1 MLPTVVDDPSAAAA
15 AAVGAAASSSFPD
28 ADVYGNGDSDD
39 IDFPSDPN
47 HATTQAF
54 SSAAAA
60 AAAAGPGGG
69 GGAGSGSGGERRPLF
84 QRLWT
89 EEDEIV
95 ILRAFAEFT
104 AQRGTAFAS
113 HQYDTDPFYEDM
125 RRRLQLD
132 FSKSQLV
139 EKLRRLKRKYRN
151 CVDRLRATGQSF
163 SFRSPHEQAIFEIAR
178 GIWRPTS
185 DKHGRDADS
194 DDDALPDAA
203 AAVAVPA
210 PANGEVRFPSSTRA
224 QQRRGRRRRTAA
236 AARRHRHRRRCIR
249 AAAALPTGSRAGA
262 RQGGG
267 RAPALLPAGRGGHRH
282 RARPRRGSRLGGGV
296 GGGERGG
303 RHPGAAVQ
311 GDGARHAHR
320 RDGAAVAGAAGA
332 GDPDE
337 RGEVEAAADPG
348 AGGVPPAHR
357 PAAGPGEDGAGGAQV
372 HAAGDAVTSAPHSTL
387 SLSLTGKEDEGV
399 CFADRI
405 SRRGWDSRGIIMII
419 PCVILIQVAKY
430 SSVSLTFSASF
441 T

>member
-1 MLPTVVDDPSAAAA
+1 MLPTVVDDPSAAAAA

-210 PANGEVRFPSSTRA
+210 PANGEVRSPSSTRA

-236 AARRHRHRRRCIR
+236 AA
-249 AAAALPTGSRAGA
+249 AATATAADASEPPQPYPPAPAPAPVKAEDALPHFFP
-262 RQGGG
+262 Q
-267 RAPALLPAGRGGHRH
+267 
-282 RARPRRGSRLGGGV
+282 
-296 GGGERGG
+296 
-303 RHPGAAVQ
+303 GAAVT
-311 GDGARHAHR
+311 ATAHVH
-320 RDGAAVAGAAGA
+320 GV
-332 GDPDE
+332 DPAS
-337 RGEVEAAADPG
+337 AAASAAANAEGGILAPLFKEMVRAMLT
-348 AGGVPPAHR
+348 AGMAPPSLEPPAPGIPMKGER
-357 PAAGPGEDGAGGAQV
+357 WRQQRILELEVYLRRIDLLQDQVRTALEELKSTPPATQ
-372 HAAGDAVTSAPHSTL
+372 
-387 SLSLTGKEDEGV
+387 
-399 CFADRI
+399 
-405 SRRGWDSRGIIMII
+405 
-419 PCVILIQVAKY
+419 
-430 SSVSLTFSASF
+430 
-441 T
+441 

>member
-1 MLPTVVDDPSAAAA
+1 MTRSYDFFSPLGRSREARNNPNPLPNPNPDSSRDRSPSISDPIPNPMLPTVVDDPSAA

-54 SSAAAA
+54 SSAAGG
-60 AAAAGPGGG
+60 AAGPGGG
-69 GGAGSGSGGERRPLF
+69 GGGGGGAGSGGGGGERRPLF

-185 DKHGRDADS
+185 DKHGRDDS

-203 AAVAVPA
+203 AVAVPVPVPVPA
-210 PANGEVRFPSSTRA
+210 PANGEVKSPSSTRA
-224 QQRRGRRRRTAA
+224 QRRGRRRRTADA
-236 AARRHRHRRRCIR
+236 AATTADASEPPQPYPPAPVKAEDALPHFFPQAQGAVTTAHVHGVDPAS
-249 AAAALPTGSRAGA
+249 AAANAEGGILAPLFKEMVRAMLTAGMA
-262 RQGGG
+262 P
-267 RAPALLPAGRGGHRH
+267 PAL
-282 RARPRRGSRLGGGV
+282 
-296 GGGERGG
+296 E
-303 RHPGAAVQ
+303 
-311 GDGARHAHR
+311 
-320 RDGAAVAGAAGA
+320 
-332 GDPDE
+332 
-337 RGEVEAAADPG
+337 
-348 AGGVPPAHR
+348 PPALGIPMEGEKWR
-357 PAAGPGEDGAGGAQV
+357 QQRILELEVYLRRIDLLQDQVRTALEELKSTPPATTQ
-372 HAAGDAVTSAPHSTL
+372 
-387 SLSLTGKEDEGV
+387 
-399 CFADRI
+399 
-405 SRRGWDSRGIIMII
+405 
-419 PCVILIQVAKY
+419 
-430 SSVSLTFSASF
+430 
-441 T
+441 

>member
-1 MLPTVVDDPSAAAA
+1 MLPTGGYPSAAAI
-15 AAVGAAASSSFPD
+15 SFPD
-28 ADVYGNGDSDD
+28 ADVDDDSDD
-39 IDFPSDPN
+39 GDFTDAPLIDPSDPTFPN
-47 HATTQAF
+47 PAS

-60 AAAAGPGGG
+60 AMATPAAAGGGSGSVGGVGSSSGGG
-69 GGAGSGSGGERRPLF
+69 GGGERRPLF

-203 AAVAVPA
+203 AAVPVPA
-210 PANGEVRFPSSTRA
+210 PANGEVRSPSSTRA
-224 QQRRGRRRRTAA
+224 QQRRGRRRRTAD
-236 AARRHRHRRRCIR
+236 
-249 AAAALPTGSRAGA
+249 AAAATATAADASEPP
-262 RQGGG
+262 QPYPP
-267 RAPALLPAGRGGHRH
+267 APAPAPVKAEDALPHFFPQGAVAVTATTHGHGVDPASAAAAAAAANAEGGILAPLFKEMVRAMLTAGMAPPSLEPPAPGI
-282 RARPRRGSRLGGGV
+282 PME
-296 GGGERGG
+296 GERW
-303 RHPGAAVQ
+303 RQQRILELEVYL
-311 GDGARHAHR
+311 R
-320 RDGAAVAGAAGA
+320 RIDLLQDQVRTAL
-332 GDPDE
+332 E
-337 RGEVEAAADPG
+337 ELKST
-348 AGGVPPAHR
+348 PPAT
-357 PAAGPGEDGAGGAQV
+357 Q
-372 HAAGDAVTSAPHSTL
+372 
-387 SLSLTGKEDEGV
+387 
-399 CFADRI
+399 
-405 SRRGWDSRGIIMII
+405 
-419 PCVILIQVAKY
+419 
-430 SSVSLTFSASF
+430 
-441 T
+441 